1 MKQEMHLTAPPT
13 AVEKARHREQMGH
26 SSCVI
31 WLTGLS
37 GAGKSTL
44 ANALEED
51 LFARGIHTYLL
62 DGDRV
67 RTGLNKDLG
76 FAAKDR
82 EENIRRIAEV
92 AKLFV
97 DAGVVTVVAFIS
109 PFRADRDRARA
120 LFADGEFVEV
130 FVDCPIEV
138 CAQRDPKGLY
148 RKAREGVIAEFTGI
162 TSPYEPPL
170 SSEVHLRTDRQPLEA
185 CVATVAQY
193 ILRRVAHGSGAPSV
207 EGADG

>member
-1 MKQEMHLTAPPT
+1 MKQELHLTAPPT
-13 AVEKARHREQMGH
+13 AIDKARHREQMGH

-76 FAAKDR
+76 FAARDR

-92 AKLFV
+92 ARLFV

-109 PFRADRDRARA
+109 PFRHDRDRARA
-120 LFADGEFVEV
+120 LFAPGEFVEV
-130 FVDCPIEV
+130 YVDCPLEV
-138 CAQRDPKGLY
+138 CAKRDPKGLY
-148 RKAREGVIAEFTGI
+148 HKAREGIIQDFTGI
-162 TSPYEPPL
+162 TSPYETPL
-170 SSEVHLRTDRQPLEA
+170 APEVHLRTDQQPLEE
-185 CVATVAQY
+185 CVAAVAQV
-193 ILRRVAHGSGAPSV
+193 ILARIARPSGNP
-207 EGADG
+207 